1 MIYIAS
7 ATSLRSS
14 TQFQI
19 WTSVFVMSGHPLTT
33 DDEKT
38 QNLTLHSEHL
48 GWLLPELSLKKKNI
62 WLFGLMTKNLGGR
75 NILSFAKIKWFD
87 L

>member
-1 MIYIAS
+1 MPLAC
-7 ATSLRSS
+7 AAA
-14 TQFQI
+14 QHFQI

-48 GWLLPELSLKKKNI
+48 GWLLPELSLKKKHLVI
-62 WLFGLMTKNLGGR
+62 WTHEKESWWTK
-75 NILSFAKIKWFD
+75 LSFIRKNKMV
-87 L
+87 